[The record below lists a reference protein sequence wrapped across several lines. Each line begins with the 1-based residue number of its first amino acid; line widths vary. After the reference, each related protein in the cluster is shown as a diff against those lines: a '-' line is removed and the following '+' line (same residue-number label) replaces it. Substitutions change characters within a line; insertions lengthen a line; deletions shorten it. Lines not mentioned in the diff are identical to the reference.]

1 MPKYE
6 YRDSIYYFKRGEF
19 KNYFQG
25 IYDKSMWVSDALA
38 TFRELRYLPNKFK
51 QMMVRQVADDPSLID
66 EIYEGLKKMKPQSKY
81 KLPYKKE
88 DRQVEL
94 IENIAENYNID
105 KEHTQAKIVTRH
117 HKDEDTGREFNYLLE
132 AVIAPRK
139 DKNFKNAGEVDI
151 IGNIN
156 STPSIDVG
164 EQYFQGGD
172 YRWTDRKENN
182 MYSTS
187 PSGMLGTSLNGFN
200 GYLNIS
206 KRKVPSVVYVNI
218 KTPCPDW
225 LCPAGKTHIDLKPY
239 QDELANTVTSLA
251 YKIPTYHGIGHRA
264 TIRYDHSVREKRAQN
279 FLNDFLIKRK
289 SQIDRDPSL
298 KTKDR
303 ITQRGVWYRIRPIMI
318 SERFEP
324 KENWGTTAIYIARI
338 IKERCE
344 KLFGLKREDLGIIAS
359 SRATMYYMG
368 SHKPVNIDNFRDLP
382 RQGVAIIIIE
392 KEGIADLLYT
402 FADKYGVA
410 LVHTQGRFT
419 EDGKDLIEAAKEY
432 GSFVGIL
439 VDYDAVGSEIPKAA
453 RTTTPIIG
461 IDKETIIWLQQNG
474 YEITLEEVEE
484 EYTPSIRTEDP
495 YLQRYRI
502 ELDSVAQKV
511 GPEGLWKYIM
521 YRIKLL
527 SKPNGLNYSNVI
539 HKPASETLYPVE
551 VTDLLSDLHGYI
563 NNTIKSKWREI
574 ATGLTNVPELIYSI
588 SEIIDKFR

>member
-1 MPKYE
+1 VRK
-6 YRDSIYYFKRGEF
+6 
-19 KNYFQG
+19 
-25 IYDKSMWVSDALA
+25 KS
-38 TFRELRYLPNKFK
+38 
-51 QMMVRQVADDPSLID
+51 
-66 EIYEGLKKMKPQSKY
+66 
-81 KLPYKKE
+81 
-88 DRQVEL
+88 
-94 IENIAENYNID
+94 
-105 KEHTQAKIVTRH
+105 
-117 HKDEDTGREFNYLLE
+117 
-132 AVIAPRK
+132 
-139 DKNFKNAGEVDI
+139 
-151 IGNIN
+151 
-156 STPSIDVG
+156 
-164 EQYFQGGD
+164 
-172 YRWTDRKENN
+172 
-182 MYSTS
+182 
-187 PSGMLGTSLNGFN
+187 
-200 GYLNIS
+200 
-206 KRKVPSVVYVNI
+206 
-218 KTPCPDW
+218 
-225 LCPAGKTHIDLKPY
+225 
-239 QDELANTVTSLA
+239 
-251 YKIPTYHGIGHRA
+251 
-264 TIRYDHSVREKRAQN
+264 AQN

-495 YLQRYRI
+495 YLQRYRV

-527 SKPNGLNYSNVI
+527 SKPNELNYSNVI

-551 VTDLLSDLHGYI
+551 VTDLLSDLQGNI
-563 NNTIKSKWREI
+563 NNIIKSKWREI
-574 ATGLTNVPELIYSI
+574 ATGLTNVPELIDVQAKNTETDESLSPIVAKDPGMQLIVKELKRLHESLSNIEKDNY
-588 SEIIDKFR
+588 EDAGKNNE